1 MRPVWIQHSP
11 RSRKTVLGMALA
23 LHVVAGT
30 FSVPAA
36 FACSVRFVFEARSA
50 RCSPGMLQ
58 RPFLPAL
65 LWLPKPCTRSKGEI
79 CAAGFGLSAFGFL
92 FSRLPL
98 CCFFAT
104 SNLPCKFEVTDA
116 GPYLV
121 YSPPLAAERRTK
133 SSSTAAINIFLRA
146 SCAVAVDAKRP
157 SR

>member
-1 MRPVWIQHSP
+1 M
-11 RSRKTVLGMALA
+11 GMALA
-23 LHVVAGT
+23 LHVVAGS
-30 FSVPAA
+30 FPYRRRLRAPFDLCLKRAARGVP
-36 FACSVRFVFEARSA
+36 
-50 RCSPGMLQ
+50 PGMLQ

-65 LWLPKPCTRSKGEI
+65 LWLPKPCTRPKGEI

-104 SNLPCKFEVTDA
+104 SNLPCGFEVTDA

-121 YSPPLAAERRTK
+121 DSPPLAAERRTK
-133 SSSTAAINIFLRA
+133 SSSTLAINIFLRA